1 MRGGV
6 ETRFWKRPGLAW
18 VAASVVMVCLGLAG
32 VVFAQQQDSQA
43 HFQLHGKVIPLG
55 EDGIH
60 DPANDAV
67 DILQAPYEAL
77 KGFPRDNYGLIDW
90 IGAIDNG
97 LIAPRADVAGKEL
110 MHAVDLDLV
119 LKNTSS
125 MPYVN
130 FPHSPHTKWLT
141 CQNCHPAIFLPQR
154 GGNFITMAD
163 IMQGKYC
170 GVCHGKIAF
179 PPLECARCHSVPKAS
194 GGIR

>member
-1 MRGGV
+1 MYGGDVTQMRKRLRSVLVIASIVLVCVIFAGG
-6 ETRFWKRPGLAW
+6 
-18 VAASVVMVCLGLAG
+18 
-32 VVFAQQQDSQA
+32 VFAQQQDGQA

-60 DPANDAV
+60 DPENDATE
-67 DILQAPYEAL
+67 ILQAPYEAL
-77 KGFPRDNYGLIDW
+77 KDFPRDNYGLIDW

-97 LIAPRADVAGKEL
+97 LISPRADVTGKEQ

-125 MPYVN
+125 MPFVN

-154 GGNFITMAD
+154 GGNFMTMAD